1 MANAA
6 SALNS
11 LTSKL
16 FMSVSYNTS
25 QNMSI
30 SFLFLV
36 SFSSDCTIF
45 AVYICLIFKLILM
58 KVLGFIDGNIGK

>member
-16 FMSVSYNTS
+16 FMPVSYNTS

-45 AVYICLIFKLILM
+45 AAYICLIFKLIFM
-58 KVLGFIDGNIGK
+58 KILGFIEGNIGK